1 MSVSEDLQ
9 QNLQQVL
16 SGNHWY
22 GSPVYTIIGDVSFE
36 AAFQK
41 PLGSVHNIA
50 GILLHIIAWTEEVI
64 DRLNGMD
71 AQQPTSGDWPDP
83 GIPDEQKWHNYVN
96 DFKLVN
102 LNLLGTIENLP
113 DENWYNLVNGTV
125 ENDPGTTYEAL
136 VRGLI
141 QHHIYHAAQ
150 IALLNRMING

>member
-16 SGNHWY
+16 SGNPWY
-22 GSPVYTIIGDVSFE
+22 GSPVYTIIGEVSFE

-50 GILLHIIAWTEEVI
+50 GIVLHIVAWTEEVI